1 MSMSSSAS
9 ARQRVVD
16 TASETGP
23 FPFAEAEST
32 SAATE
37 TGNTAPRSSED
48 RSQQQAEAFEK
59 GRQEGQQLVRAEME
73 AALQK
78 EREQIARTLAAF
90 AAERQNYYHR
100 IEGEVVQLALAIAR
114 KILHREAQLDPN
126 ALAGIVRVTLEKL
139 DAGTN
144 VSLHVHPKD
153 ATEWRHYFAGQ
164 MEGAPA
170 AEVHDDP
177 ALAPGEC
184 RIETSLGAT
193 EVGFESQ
200 LKEIE
205 TGLLDL
211 LAERPA
217 TK

>member
-1 MSMSSSAS
+1 MSTSSSAS
-9 ARQRVVD
+9 VRQRAVD

-23 FPFAEAEST
+23 FPYAEAEST

-37 TGNTAPRSSED
+37 TANTASRSSEES
-48 RSQQQAEAFEK
+48 SQHLQAEAFEK
-59 GRQEGQQLVRAEME
+59 GRQQGQQQVRAEMD
-73 AALQK
+73 AALK
-78 EREQIARTLAAF
+78 IEREQIARTLPEF
-90 AAERQNYYHR
+90 ATERQNYYHR

-114 KILHREAQLDPN
+114 KILHREAQLDPH
-126 ALAGIVRVTLEKL
+126 ALTGIVRVTLEKL

-144 VSLHVHPKD
+144 VSLHVHPKE
-153 ATEWRHYFAGQ
+153 AAEWRHYFSQ
-164 MEGAPA
+164 VEGAPA
-170 AEVHDDP
+170 PEVHDDP

-184 RIETSLGAT
+184 RIETSLGST